1 MVRHIELT
9 IDFDLTC
16 WAESMEDFE
25 NDDMEMINECVADYI
40 IHDSTDL
47 LDHLTIKKIWYEE
60 EDEQSFFYLHE
71 NEHMFAHSRPVHTN
85 ICSCVP
91 GSLVNKLTTNFSGP
105 GRRASQSRQ
114 TFLNLVLFKELEL
127 SQNISIIIL

>member
-40 IHDSTDL
+40 INDSTDL
-47 LDHLTIKKIWYEE
+47 LEHLTIKKIWYEE
-60 EDEQSFFYLHE
+60 EDEQSSFYLHE
-71 NEHMFAHSRPVHTN
+71 NEHMFAHSRPVHT
-85 ICSCVP
+85 
-91 GSLVNKLTTNFSGP
+91 KT
-105 GRRASQSRQ
+105 
-114 TFLNLVLFKELEL
+114 
-127 SQNISIIIL
+127 ISEMVRSTIPKISF